1 MRYDLVMPLQDFH
14 PAVGRWFERT
24 FGQPTDVQR
33 LAWPAVQE
41 GRHTLI
47 AAPTGSGKTLAAFL
61 AAIDSLLRE
70 GLEQGH
76 LEDETRVLY
85 ISPLK
90 ALSNDVHKNL
100 ELPLAGIRDAL
111 LEAGLHDVPIRSW
124 VRTGDTPA
132 GERERMRR
140 KPPHILV
147 TTPESL
153 YILLTSE
160 SGRAMLAT
168 VRTVI
173 VDEIHALAG
182 NKRGAHLALSLE
194 RLAALSAMNGG
205 REPVRIGL
213 SATQK
218 PIEDMARFLTGGAPN
233 TDQDAD
239 RRDCVIVDTGHA
251 RARDLAIEV
260 PGSPLE
266 AVMAA
271 EVWAEIYD
279 RLAALVSA
287 HRTTLIFVNTR
298 RLAERAARH
307 LGERL
312 GDETVAA
319 HHGSM
324 AREQRLDAE
333 QRLKQGKL
341 SVLVAT
347 ASLELGIDVG
357 DIDLVC
363 QLGSPR
369 AISVFLQRVGRS
381 GHAVG
386 ALPKGRLFPLS
397 RDELVECTALL
408 DAVRRGEL
416 DRIRMPRAPLDV
428 LAQHI
433 VGEVASREWEE
444 EALYGTMRRARPY
457 ADLTRA
463 EFTAVLRMLADGYST
478 RRGRRGAYLHR
489 DAVNGRLRGRRGAR
503 LTALTNAGAIPDQFD
518 YDVILQPQGY
528 FVGTLNEDFAFESLP
543 GDVFQLGNTSYR
555 MLKIE
560 QGKVLVEDAK
570 GQPPNIPFWLG
581 EAPGRSD
588 ELSQSVSRLCAA
600 AEARLAAGDDADA
613 LAHWLNNEFV
623 LTRPA
628 AEQLAVY
635 LATAYAALGALPS
648 AATVV
653 FERFFDEVGDMHLVI
668 HAPFGARINRAW
680 GLALR
685 KRFCRKFNFELQAA
699 ATENNV
705 VLSLGP
711 THSFPLD
718 EVARYLRADGAR
730 ELLIQALLD
739 APMFGT
745 RWRWVTNIALA
756 VPRNRNGRRVPAQFQ
771 RSDAEDLVA
780 VVFPDQLACFENLS
794 GDREVPEHPLVQQ
807 TLEDCLHEVMDIDGF
822 ETVLRSIEAGTI
834 RVLTRDLTAPS
845 PLACEIL
852 AAKPYAFLDDAPAE
866 ERRTLAV
873 QQRRALDPQ
882 SAADLGRLDSEVIA
896 RVRSEAWPEAGSAD
910 ELHDAL
916 VLMGLLTE
924 EDMRRGAHWEALFEK
939 LAREGRAAHVATAD
953 GAHFRVAAER
963 MAEVRALYAGAT
975 ETPPT
980 RLPAGEETGTPTA
993 ETALV
998 SLLRS
1003 RLEGQ
1008 GPVTARMLAAQFA
1021 LDEGRLRAALIQLE
1035 AEGFVIRGHFDP
1047 RLAGGE
1053 TAAEKEQWCERRLL
1067 ARIHRYTLKR
1077 LRSEIEPVPPADFM
1091 RFLFHWHGLSDR
1103 GEGVEALAGVLERLE
1118 GFAAPAAAWE
1128 AHILPARVRGYYPDE
1143 LDRLCSSG
1151 RFTWLRLVSRKN
1163 ADAGDAVTR
1172 KPAPLRGTPIAFV
1185 PRRSLAPWRLLNP
1198 VPDEGAHTLSADAR
1212 ALAAAFT
1219 QHPAAFFEELKDAS
1233 GLLHTRLETAL
1244 AELAALGLASADS
1257 FAGLRALLAPQHKRP
1272 GYAGSRRRR
1281 HANAPGIED
1290 AGRWVWLRPTTAPAL
1305 APSQAETAAI
1315 EHIARALLR
1324 RYGVVF
1330 RALLARETGAPPWR
1344 DLAHCYRRLEA
1355 RGEIR
1360 GGRFVDGF
1368 SGEQYALAEA
1378 VGGLR
1383 DIRRDAGRGEL
1394 VSLSAADPLNLTG
1407 IVTPGER
1414 VPAQIA
1420 NRVLYR
1426 DGVPVAASTGS
1437 DVRYF
1442 ENPPAGREWE
1452 LRTALLRTEDRT
1464 LENRKAVSA

>member
-1 MRYDLVMPLQDFH
+1 MPLQDFH
-14 PAVGRWFERT
+14 PAVRRWFERAL
-24 FGQPTDVQR
+24 GQPTQAQQ
-33 LAWPAVQE
+33 LAWPAARQ

-61 AAIDSLLRE
+61 AAIDGLLRE

-76 LEDETRVLY
+76 LEDETRILY

-90 ALSNDVHKNL
+90 ALSNDVQKNL

-111 LEAGLHDVPIRSW
+111 LESGLHDVPIRSW

-140 KPPHILV
+140 QPPHILV

-153 YILLTSE
+153 YILLTSA
-160 SGRAMLAT
+160 SGRTMLST

-194 RLAALSAMNGG
+194 RLSALCG

-218 PIEDMARFLTGGAPN
+218 PIADMARFLTGGSPN
-233 TDQDAD
+233 T
-239 RRDCVIVDTGHA
+239 DCVIVDTGHT
-251 RARDLAIEV
+251 RQRDLAIEV
-260 PGSPLE
+260 PDSPLE

-279 RLAALVSA
+279 RLAALVAS

-307 LGERL
+307 LAERL
-312 GDETVAA
+312 EGEKGAERVAA

-347 ASLELGIDVG
+347 ASLELGIDIG
-357 DIDLVC
+357 DVDLVC

-386 ALPKGRLFPLS
+386 GLPKGRLFPLS
-397 RDELVECTALL
+397 RDELVECVALL
-408 DAVRRGEL
+408 EAVQRGEL

-444 EALYGTMRRARPY
+444 DALYERMRRALPF
-457 ADLTRA
+457 ADLTHA
-463 EFTAVLRMLADGYST
+463 QFTEVLRMLADGYST
-478 RRGRRGAYLHR
+478 RRARRGAYLHR
-489 DAVNGRLRGRRGAR
+489 DVVNGRLRARRGAR

-588 ELSQSVSRLCAA
+588 ELSQAVSRLRES
-600 AEARLAAGDDADA
+600 AEARLTAGDDAHA
-613 LAHWLNNEFV
+613 LTHWLSAELA

-635 LATAYAALGALPS
+635 FATAYAALGALPS
-648 AATVV
+648 AHKVV
-653 FERFFDEVGDMHLVI
+653 VERFFDEVGDMHLVI

-699 ATENNV
+699 ATENNI

-711 THSFPLD
+711 THSFALD
-718 EVARYLRADGAR
+718 EVAHYLRSASAR
-730 ELLIQALLD
+730 HLLIQALLD
-739 APMFGT
+739 APMFAT

-771 RSDAEDLVA
+771 RADAEDLVA
-780 VVFPDQLACFENLS
+780 VVFPDQLACFENIQ
-794 GDREVPEHPLVQQ
+794 GEREVPDHPLVNQ
-807 TLEDCLHEVMDIDGF
+807 TLTDCLHEVMDIDGF
-822 ETVLRSIEAGTI
+822 EAVLRGIESGKI
-834 RVLTRDLTAPS
+834 SVLARDLTVPS
-845 PLACEIL
+845 PFACEIL

-873 QQRRALDPQ
+873 QQRRTLDPQ
-882 SAADLGRLDSEVIA
+882 TAADLGRLDPEAIA
-896 RVRSEAWPEAGSAD
+896 RVRAEAWPQASSAD

-916 VLMGLLTE
+916 VLMGLLTAA
-924 EDMRRGAHWEALFEK
+924 DMQRRAHWETLFEM
-939 LAREGRAAHVATAD
+939 LVHEGRATRVSATQSAQLL
-953 GAHFRVAAER
+953 AAAER
-963 MAEVRALYAGAT
+963 MPEVRALYPGAT
-975 ETPPT
+975 ETPVT
-980 RLPAGEETGTPTA
+980 HLPAHETAQDTSSDA
-993 ETALV
+993 ALV

-1003 RLEGQ
+1003 RLEGE
-1008 GPVTARMLAAQFA
+1008 GPTTAALLATQFA
-1021 LDEGRLRAALIQLE
+1021 LDENQIRAALTQLE
-1035 AEGFVIRGHFDP
+1035 G
-1047 RLAGGE
+1047 
-1053 TAAEKEQWCERRLL
+1053 
-1067 ARIHRYTLKR
+1067 
-1077 LRSEIEPVPPADFM
+1077 
-1091 RFLFHWHGLSDR
+1091 
-1103 GEGVEALAGVLERLE
+1103 E

-1151 RFTWLRLVSRKN
+1151 RFAWLRLI
-1163 ADAGDAVTR
+1163 AR
-1172 KPAPLRGTPIAFV
+1172 KPIEPSDSGARKAAPLRATPIAFV
-1185 PRRSLAPWRLLNP
+1185 PRRSLAPWRFLNP
-1198 VPDEGAHTLSADAR
+1198 VPEESTHTLSADAR
-1212 ALAAAFT
+1212 TLANAFA
-1219 QHPAAFFEELKDAS
+1219 QYPAAFFEELKDAS

-1244 AELAALGLASADS
+1244 AELAAFGFVSADS
-1257 FAGLRALLAPQHKRP
+1257 YAGLRALIAPQHKRP
-1272 GYAGSRRRR
+1272 SYSNSRRRR
-1281 HANAPGIED
+1281 QVSAPRVEE
-1290 AGRWVWLRPTTAPAL
+1290 AGRWVWLRPQTRGENTESTAT
-1305 APSQAETAAI
+1305 SRSTQSVAI

-1330 RALLARETGAPPWR
+1330 RALLARESGAPPWR
-1344 DLAHCYRRLEA
+1344 DLVQCYRRLEA

-1368 SGEQYALAEA
+1368 SGEQYALPEA
-1378 VGGLR
+1378 VSALR
-1383 DIRRDAGRGEL
+1383 DIRRKPDSEHGDFI
-1394 VSLSAADPLNLTG
+1394 SLSAADPLNLTG
-1407 IVTPGER
+1407 IITPGER
-1414 VPAQIA
+1414 VSAQTA

-1426 DGVPVAASTGS
+1426 DGVPVAHQTGS
-1437 DVRYF
+1437 DVRYL
-1442 ENPPAGREWE
+1442 ENPPAEREWE
-1452 LRTALLRTEDRT
+1452 WRTALLRAEDKETGEHHR
-1464 LENRKAVSA
+1464 EAIIARVS